1 MSVLNKIEQRFLFP
15 VSRLFSLIMVV
26 ILAIILIGGSVYVIK
41 SGVLKSSTDVKL
53 SEILKSS
60 DAETGTDNE
69 LKYPPMVKDTFQ
81 TSGQMKI
88 LNGWLNAITEKEK
101 KQNFL
106 DNLETVLK
114 DAEERH
120 ADKVEVIN
128 SYKDIKLDR
137 IKNETGIEGIADA
150 AKTGFIAIFM
160 FMVLLSIMLLVVIL
174 LQFSIERNT
183 RK

>member
-1 MSVLNKIEQRFLFP
+1 MSVLNKIEQNFLFP
-15 VSRLFSLIMVV
+15 VSRLFSLVLVI
-26 ILAIILIGGSVYVIK
+26 ILAIVLIGGTVYILK
-41 SGVLKSSTDVKL
+41 SGILTSSNDVKL
-53 SEILKSS
+53 SDILKSS
-60 DAETGTDNE
+60 DTETGTDKE
-69 LKYPPMVKDTFQ
+69 LKYPPMVEDAFSK
-81 TSGQMKI
+81 SGQMKV
-88 LNGWLNAITEKEK
+88 LNGWLSEIKEKDK

-106 DNLETVLK
+106 DNLESLLR
-114 DAEERH
+114 DAEEKH
-120 ADKVEVIN
+120 ADKIEVIN
-128 SYKDIKLDR
+128 SYKDMKLDR